1 MDRNRDFDG
10 RFGIVIGSA
19 SGIGRATA
27 ELLTKRGAGLALV
40 DIQGPANEEVAQKIN
55 HSGGNAFTVVADIT
69 QTDVVNDMVER
80 TLKTF
85 GRIDALVIAA
95 SLLRATRYVDLTVAE
110 WDLLLNTNLRATHL
124 VCQAVA
130 RPMMDQKM
138 GAIVI
143 VSSGAGRSAS
153 ITGGANY
160 TVSKA
165 GQIGL
170 GRHLA
175 QELGPHGIRTNVVC
189 PGVTRTPMA
198 EAYISTE
205 RFERLASRNP
215 LRRVSAPE
223 EQAAGIAFLLSD
235 EASYINGVCLDING
249 GSQVH

>member
-1 MDRNRDFDG
+1 MDRNRDFNG
-10 RFGIVIGSA
+10 RFGIVVGAA

-27 ELLTKRGAGLALV
+27 ELLAGRGAALALV

-55 HSGGNAFTVVADIT
+55 QNGGKALSIAADIT
-69 QTDVVNDMVER
+69 ESGQVNDMVDR
-80 TLKTF
+80 TLAAF
-85 GRIDALVIAA
+85 GRIDILVITA
-95 SLLRATRYVDLTVAE
+95 SLLRATQYVDLTVAE
-110 WDLLLNTNLRATHL
+110 WDLLMNTNLRAAHL
-124 VCQAVA
+124 ICQAVA
-130 RPMMDQKM
+130 RPMVKQGK

-165 GQIGL
+165 AQIGL

-189 PGVTRTPMA
+189 PGVTITPMA

-205 RFERLASRNP
+205 RFDRLTERNP
-215 LRRVSAPE
+215 LRRLSAPE

-235 EASYINGVCLDING
+235 EASYINGACLDING
-249 GSQVH
+249 GSQMH